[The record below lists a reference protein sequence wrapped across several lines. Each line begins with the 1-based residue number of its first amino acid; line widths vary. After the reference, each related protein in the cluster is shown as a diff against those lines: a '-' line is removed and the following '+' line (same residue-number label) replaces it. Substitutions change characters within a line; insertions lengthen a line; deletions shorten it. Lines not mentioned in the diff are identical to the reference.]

1 VTSGRLQIGLPED
14 SRPRYS
20 MMLRVRQYEV
30 DILGHVN
37 NVIYLHYLEQAAVEH
52 ADSLGFTR
60 IRLEELGGTFVVRRH
75 EVEYSGG
82 AQAGDILEVTT
93 WVESF
98 SGARAT
104 RNYVVA
110 HAGTGKRIVSALTVW
125 AWVDARTGLPR
136 PLPPEILA
144 AFSPPEPRDG

>member
-1 VTSGRLQIGLPED
+1 
-14 SRPRYS
+14 

-30 DILGHVN
+30 DVLGHVN
-37 NVIYLHYLEQAAVEH
+37 NVVYLHYLEQAAIEH

-60 IRLEELGGTFVVRRH
+60 KRLEELGGTFVVRRH

-82 AQAGDILEVTT
+82 AQAGDMLEVTT

-98 SGARAT
+98 SGARAI
-104 RNYVVA
+104 RGYAVA
-110 HAGTGKRIVSALTVW
+110 HAGTGKRIVSAQTIW

-136 PLPPEILA
+136 PLPPEILT
-144 AFSPPEPRDG
+144 AFSPLEPHDE